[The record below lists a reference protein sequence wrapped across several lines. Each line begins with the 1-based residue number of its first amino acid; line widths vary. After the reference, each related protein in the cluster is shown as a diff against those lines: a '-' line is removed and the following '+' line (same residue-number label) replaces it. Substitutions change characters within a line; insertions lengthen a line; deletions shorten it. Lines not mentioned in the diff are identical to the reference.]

1 MENLMKQYAQLIMQD
16 DAPRSVLFDDIYFCP
31 HQGIAESR
39 YHFIEGNQL
48 DVRFE
53 KLISQWLSETAAT
66 SNKHQ
71 INHVANECDV
81 TSACTTV
88 YDRPHLSPAM
98 TIVETG
104 FGTGL
109 NFLLTSELWQNTC
122 SRLKKSLERT
132 SLRDIQPYE
141 GCGDLY
147 KNSNNPLNASCEMDV
162 QDDVY
167 SDTTNNRPILHYI
180 SVEKYPIHL
189 DELKKIYAS
198 QSWNMSLA
206 SSLLDTYPEKLNQGV
221 YEFSFGNIRLT
232 LLLGDASECL
242 KTYPFVADTWF
253 LDGFAPSKNPDMWT
267 QTLFDLMAQKSHH
280 GTTFATFTA
289 AGIVRRGLIQA
300 GFHVSKTKGFGK
312 KRERLVGW
320 FG

>member
-1 MENLMKQYAQLIMQD
+1 MKQYAQIIMQD
-16 DAPRSVLFDDIYFCP
+16 DTPRSVLFDDIYFCP
-31 HQGIAESR
+31 RQGIAESR

-88 YDRPHLSPAM
+88 DDRPHLSPAM

-109 NFLLTSELWQNTC
+109 NFLLTSDLWQNTC
-122 SRLKKSLERT
+122 DRLKGSLERT
-132 SLRDIQPYE
+132 SLRDIQSYE

-147 KNSNNPLNASCEMDV
+147 KTSDNALNASCGIDV
-162 QDDVY
+162 QEDVY
-167 SDTTNNRPILHYI
+167 SGITNNHPILHYI

-189 DELKKIYAS
+189 KELKEIYTS
-198 QSWNMSLA
+198 QSWDMCLVDP
-206 SSLLDTYPEKLNQGV
+206 LLDMYPETFSQRV
-221 YEFSFGNIRLT
+221 YEFSFGHVRLT
-232 LLLGDASECL
+232 LLLGDVTDCL
-242 KTYPFVADTWF
+242 QTYPFMADGWF
-253 LDGFAPSKNPDMWT
+253 LDGFAPNKNPDMWT
-267 QTLFDLMAQKSHH
+267 QTLFDLMAQKSHR